1 MSSSFRGQCWFIPR
15 VGDFV
20 ESPYNYFM
28 EEGMTELTEMRQG
41 SVGVWGEKKC
51 WERRRKV
58 REGGRV
64 RMQTKK
70 VGGEQEER

>member
-28 EEGMTELTEMRQG
+28 EEGMTEPTEMRQG